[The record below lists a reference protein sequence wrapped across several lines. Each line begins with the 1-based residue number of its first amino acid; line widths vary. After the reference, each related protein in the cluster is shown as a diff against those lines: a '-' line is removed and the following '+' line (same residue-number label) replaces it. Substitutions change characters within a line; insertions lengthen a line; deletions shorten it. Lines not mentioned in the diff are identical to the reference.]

1 MYTKTETIAKEM
13 SRSIQ
18 AFGASLAAG
27 AITIAFGAN
36 KIACSPVIFLFPT
49 IRTPAMDEKGNRATP
64 GPRRLPVACY
74 IRVSCLYILFPIN
87 KAVPMFRRWFRQD
100 AV

>member
-18 AFGASLAAG
+18 AFGASLAVG

-36 KIACSPVIFLFPT
+36 KIACSPVIFLFP
-49 IRTPAMDEKGNRATP
+49 
-64 GPRRLPVACY
+64 
-74 IRVSCLYILFPIN
+74 IN
-87 KAVPMFRRWFRQD
+87 KAVPMFRRWFRQG